1 MAADPAPRSPRWSR
15 LRLVLVGFLLAADAL
30 VLASLALARPSGWVA
45 PFVVFAIPFAGL
57 VWYFAWAWPRRD
69 LG

>member
-1 MAADPAPRSPRWSR
+1 
-15 LRLVLVGFLLAADAL
+15 VLVGFLLAADAL